1 MIAVSLSGFYYFYFS
16 LIAVHV
22 IFFPKVLNLLGYSA
36 IELSIIMA
44 ASPLVRFISPYL
56 FLKYI
61 SLNRKVFFASL
72 ILTVISAIAVYW
84 TIDHFW
90 LLFIV
95 AIILGFGLSL
105 VLPYIELIALEKIA
119 KENYGKVR
127 LYGSIGFIVVSL
139 ILVRFLDNPY
149 NAIHFLV
156 GVASLLAVFGFIT
169 LIVVKDEIGE
179 PSHEE
184 LKDLKKFK
192 LTTHT
197 YLWISLFL
205 MQLAFMPFYNFFLIY
220 ETAAGLSAQ
229 TTIYLWSFG
238 VLFEIVMLYYQGPLF
253 HKFKMIDLLI
263 FTTSVTVLRWLII
276 YFFNDNL
283 YLLYFS
289 QALHAFSFGLYHSA
303 AVRYLFIIYAQ
314 KKLAQQFFF
323 GISYGLGAFIGSIA
337 AGVIYEYEPDLI
349 YLYAS
354 IMTLFATIF
363 LLKERSTSTIIH

>member
-1 MIAVSLSGFYYFYFS
+1 MIAFSLAGFYYFYFS

-44 ASPLVRFISPYL
+44 ASPLVRFIAPYL

-61 SLNRKVFFASL
+61 NLNRKVFFNAL

-95 AIILGFGLSL
+95 AVILGFGLSL
-105 VLPYIELIALEKIA
+105 VLPYVELIALEKIA

-127 LYGSIGFIVVSL
+127 LYGSVGFIVVSL

-156 GVASLLAVFGFIT
+156 GVASFLAVFGVII
-169 LIVVKDEIGE
+169 LLVIKEEVGE

-184 LKDLKKFK
+184 LKDIKKFK
-192 LTTHT
+192 LSAHT

-238 VLFEIVMLYYQGPLF
+238 VLFEIGMLYFQGPLF
-253 HKFKMIDLLI
+253 HKFKLIDLLI
-263 FTTSVTVLRWLII
+263 FTTGITVVRWLII
-276 YFFNDNL
+276 FFFNDNL
-283 YLLYFS
+283 MLLYLS

-303 AVRYLFIIYAQ
+303 AVRYLFTIYPQ

-323 GISYGLGAFIGSIA
+323 GISYGLGAFIGSIF
-337 AGVIYEYEPDLI
+337 AGVIYEYNPDLI

-363 LLKERSTSTIIH
+363 LVKERQSHKVMH